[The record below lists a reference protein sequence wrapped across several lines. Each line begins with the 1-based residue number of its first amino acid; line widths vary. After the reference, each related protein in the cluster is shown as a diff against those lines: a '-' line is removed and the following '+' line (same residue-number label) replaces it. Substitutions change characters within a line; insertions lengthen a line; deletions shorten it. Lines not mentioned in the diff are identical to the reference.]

1 MIEGGGSSEAWYGAK
16 NLRCRGSDTF
26 SRLWNFMARWY
37 NWRAP
42 AQPLRTDVSRAKESM
57 SPGGKITLRRE
68 LIERGGSHEV
78 WYGGEGGDS
87 KSRKPQLPESKPQRS
102 LPEPFPGKCSP
113 RPSLKIPFK
122 GEGLCGISKGD
133 KGYQP
138 PRSELRRM
146 RRPTGIMSIEP
157 ISKIRRVPNIVLAG
171 L

>member
-1 MIEGGGSSEAWYGAK
+1 MVQAKVLKLPGGKVTIRPHMIEGGGSSEAWYG
-16 NLRCRGSDTF
+16 
-26 SRLWNFMARWY
+26 
-37 NWRAP
+37 
-42 AQPLRTDVSRAKESM
+42 
-57 SPGGKITLRRE
+57 
-68 LIERGGSHEV
+68 
-78 WYGGEGGDS
+78 GEGGNS
-87 KSRKPQLPESKPQRS
+87 KSREPQLPESKPQRS